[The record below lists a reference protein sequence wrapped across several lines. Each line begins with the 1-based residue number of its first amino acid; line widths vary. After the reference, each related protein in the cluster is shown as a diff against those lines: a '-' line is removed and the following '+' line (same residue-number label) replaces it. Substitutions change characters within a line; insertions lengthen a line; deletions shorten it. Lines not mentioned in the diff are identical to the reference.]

1 MNSPGKPPIPQ
12 RVIDAARELFYA
24 QGYEVTID
32 TIARR
37 ASVAKPTVYVHFGS
51 KDALI
56 KAVLESASD
65 EFFRQ
70 LQREVA
76 RRSDDPAARLLAPID
91 LLVEGLPDPAYHGC
105 LCLNAAATFPDPDH
119 PARQVL
125 RDLGQRLLDTWTDL
139 AAQAG
144 ARQPDALARQLLLL
158 FDGIKARGLTD
169 NSGTAAADARA
180 AARALLGTA
189 GTLAGDERPD
199 VAPAHLPANN

>member
-1 MNSPGKPPIPQ
+1 VNAPGKLPIPQ
-12 RVIDAARELFYA
+12 RIIDAARELFYA

-32 TIARR
+32 AIAQQ
-37 ASVAKPTVYVHFGS
+37 ASVAKPTIYVHFGS
-51 KDALI
+51 KDALVQ
-56 KAVLESASD
+56 AVLESASA

-70 LQREVA
+70 LQLEVT
-76 RRSDDPAARLLAPID
+76 RRSGDPAARMLAPID

-105 LCLNAAATFPDPDH
+105 LCLNAAATFPDPGH

-125 RDLGQRLLDTWTDL
+125 RDLDQRLLNTWTGL

-169 NSGTAAADARA
+169 NSGAAAADARA
-180 AARALLGTA
+180 AARALLGHKGHA
-189 GTLAGDERPD
+189 GGR
-199 VAPAHLPANN
+199 